1 MILNYKN
8 PISLG
13 VIFAVLL
20 SISLLQFKTYDI
32 KNNTNP
38 FPISWDVYGYYL
50 YLPATF
56 IYDDLGLQ
64 NNEWISKTREK
75 YKPSSTFYQ
84 AAQGEG
90 NKKIIVYNI
99 GYSIIYAPGFFIAN
113 ALAPSLGY
121 EKDGFSKP
129 YQISLLI
136 TALMFTIIGLLLF
149 RKISLNYFSDKV
161 TAIIILITIV
171 GTNYFFQ
178 STFDGVMPHN
188 LLFTLNCFIIWFTI
202 KWHKDR
208 TLKNIS
214 ILAFFIGF
222 ATICRPTELLWV
234 LVPLFWNV
242 TNKEL
247 FLEKISFL
255 FKNYIQL
262 LSSFLI
268 VLGLVFIQLFYN
280 KYAAGN
286 FLVVNLHSE
295 GFSFLS
301 PYTLDFLFSY
311 KKGWL
316 VYTPIMMLG
325 IIGFYYL
332 YKIENKLFLSLFLFL
347 FFHIYVA
354 SSWEC
359 WWYATSFSQRPMV
372 ESYAMMLFP
381 IGYFIVGIQNQKKWI
396 YRSAIVIII
405 LLIIF
410 NLFQTWQ
417 FKKGIIDGER
427 MTKSYYWKVF
437 GSAENNDENKKYL
450 SVDRYQAV
458 FSEYD
463 FYRNNYFKKEL
474 LFNDFENEQDNFV
487 DTLAISGK
495 SYLLSEQ
502 NPYSPGFE
510 QKYIDLTNKNFMWIR
525 ASVWVYL
532 TVPYSESNSCIVIST
547 ETKGKSYKYLSSN
560 YDNFNVKPNV
570 WTEIHLDYLTPDIRH
585 NDDKVKIY
593 FWNMGKSPV
602 LIDNFK
608 VDSFEPKENIE

>member
-1 MILNYKN
+1 MISKIKN
-8 PISLG
+8 PFSVATTF
-13 VIFAVLL
+13 VIIL
-20 SISLLQFKTYDI
+20 IITLLQFKTYDY
-32 KNNTNP
+32 KNSSNP
-38 FPISWDVYGYYL
+38 YPISWDVYGYYL

-64 NNEWISKTREK
+64 NDDWINKTREK
-75 YKPSSTFYQ
+75 YNPSSTFYQ
-84 AAQGEG
+84 ATQGKD

-99 GYSIIYAPGFFIAN
+99 GYAFIYAPGFFIAN
-113 ALAPSLGY
+113 TLASPLGF

-129 YQISLLI
+129 YQISLI
-136 TALMFTIIGLLLF
+136 FTALLFTIIGLLML
-149 RKISLNYFSDKV
+149 RKISLNFFSDKL
-161 TAIIILITIV
+161 TAIIMLIIIC
-171 GTNYFFQ
+171 GSNYFFQ

-202 KWHKDR
+202 KWHNNKS
-208 TLKNIS
+208 LKNIS

-222 ATICRPTELLWV
+222 ATICRPTELLWI

-242 TNKEL
+242 NNKEL

-268 VLGLVFIQLFYN
+268 ILVLLFIQLFYN

-301 PYTLDFLFSY
+301 PYTLDFLFSF

-316 VYTPIMMLG
+316 VYTPIMIFG

-332 YKIENKLFLSLFLFL
+332 YKLENKLFLSLFLFL
-347 FFHIYVA
+347 SFHIYVA

-381 IGYFIVGIQNQKKWI
+381 IGYFMVGIQKQKKWL
-396 YRSAIVIII
+396 YYSSLFII
-405 LLIIF
+405 LILIAF

-427 MTKSYYWKVF
+427 MTKEYYLKVF
-437 GSAENNDENKKYL
+437 GKTKINDDIKNYL
-450 SVDRYQAV
+450 SVDRYQSV
-458 FSEYD
+458 FNEYEN
-463 FYRNNYFKKEL
+463 YRAYYFKKEL
-474 LFNDFENEQDNFV
+474 IYNDFDKEENNII
-487 DTLAISGK
+487 DTTSVSGK
-495 SYLLSEQ
+495 SYLLTNI
-502 NPYSPGFE
+502 NPYSPGLE
-510 QKYIDLTNKNFMWIR
+510 YKYVDLTNKNYLWIR

-532 TVPYSESNSCIVIST
+532 TVPYTESNSCIVIST
-547 ETKGKSYKYLSSN
+547 ESKGKTYKYASSN
-560 YDNFNVKPNV
+560 FENFDIKPKV

-585 NDDKVKIY
+585 ATDKIKVY
-593 FWNMGKSPV
+593 FWNMGQSPV
-602 LIDNFK
+602 LIDNFR
-608 VDSFEPKENIE
+608 VDAYEPKINLE